1 MIGFSLQII
10 VGAVLNMSLSHEAG
24 PGKKRDRLCAPG
36 HQTKTTL
43 RISAAQAHS
52 FEPSIDQLTNNELS
66 SPPKKYV
73 WKYISYKTKIE
84 HAF

>member
-52 FEPSIDQLTNNELS
+52 FEPSKLTDTFSFNHRTLTN
-66 SPPKKYV
+66 
-73 WKYISYKTKIE
+73 I
-84 HAF
+84 